1 MNNNVTFEVGE
12 RVEAKYRGRGRRWY
26 KGTIVNILQ
35 NGGLY
40 LYDID
45 YDDGDR
51 DRNLRI
57 DSIRSI
63 PKLEEPK
70 LDVKDGAKSS
80 PAKYINKKEHTN
92 HVDEHQSEERVPPPR
107 PKEIEEAF
115 EVPQAFKMG
124 QLVECKYKGRGRW
137 YNGRVVDCFPDDTY
151 NIQYNDGDKDY
162 KLAAEHIRTLDEQ
175 PADLPYQSRDDE
187 HTAPTVDSTRANV
200 SSKLDTNRNK
210 DTLRAESM
218 HAKSVSTVSCL
229 DNDITSTA
237 DGDVSFVVPISNV
250 DEREIDAE
258 RPRAILEDTLK
269 DDEEGVSSK
278 ESRHAVEEAPL
289 TSDSERTQDVMREHS
304 TNTGCS
310 MGKGNRL
317 YRGVVTNVKVVHL
330 YEVKYQDGTRD
341 VNLPFSALSVNEK
354 MTASDIQVG
363 SEVDVISWQ
372 DRFHVFD

>member
-1 MNNNVTFEVGE
+1 
-12 RVEAKYRGRGRRWY
+12 
-26 KGTIVNILQ
+26 
-35 NGGLY
+35 
-40 LYDID
+40 
-45 YDDGDR
+45 
-51 DRNLRI
+51 
-57 DSIRSI
+57 
-63 PKLEEPK
+63 
-70 LDVKDGAKSS
+70 
-80 PAKYINKKEHTN
+80 
-92 HVDEHQSEERVPPPR
+92 
-107 PKEIEEAF
+107 
-115 EVPQAFKMG
+115 MG

-289 TSDSERTQDVMREHS
+289 TSDSERKQDVMREHS

-310 MGKGNRL
+310 LGKGNRL
-317 YRGVVTNVKVVHL
+317 YRGVVTNVKVVPL

-372 DRFHVFD
+372 DRFHV

>member
-1 MNNNVTFEVGE
+1 MNIYQEFIRRLTIPSESATSASTKDVTSKVASVEDRKNVKAEVIGDVEKDSNDNVTFEVGE

-115 EVPQAFKMG
+115 EVSQAFKMG

-310 MGKGNRL
+310 MGKGNSS
-317 YRGVVTNVKVVHL
+317 T
-330 YEVKYQDGTRD
+330 
-341 VNLPFSALSVNEK
+341 K
-354 MTASDIQVG
+354 M
-363 SEVDVISWQ
+363 EPEM
-372 DRFHVFD
+372 